1 MNPLLLWF
9 HKLGSPPY
17 FYRFAARLQPWLI
30 VLTLLCTA
38 AGLWYAFHAPG
49 DYLQGQSAK
58 IMYIH
63 VPSAGMSML
72 IYGFMA
78 ACAVVALVW
87 HIKLTETLAMCAA
100 PIGAAFTA
108 ITLVTGSLW
117 GRPTWGTYWV
127 WDARLTSELVLL
139 FLFFGVIGLYNAI
152 EDQRKGARAASLL
165 ALIGLVNLP
174 VIHFSVNW
182 WNTLHQGNSIN
193 LFAGKSSIHPSMLW
207 PLILMA
213 LATKF
218 WFGASLLARTRI
230 ALIEFE
236 AGKEWAQTALFGP
249 RRPDA

>member
-17 FYRFAARLQPWLI
+17 FYRFAARLQPWLLA
-30 VLTLLCTA
+30 LTLLCTA

-139 FLFFGVIGLYNAI
+139 FLYFGVIGLYRAI
-152 EDQRKGARAASLL
+152 EEPRKAARAACLL
-165 ALIGLVNLP
+165 ILIGVVNLP
-174 VIHFSVNW
+174 IIRYSVVW
-182 WNTLHQGNSIN
+182 WNTLHQGPSIR
-193 LFAGKSSIHPSMLW
+193 LMGPSTIDASMLP
-207 PLILMA
+207 PLLLMMA
-213 LATKF
+213 ATHF
-218 WFGASLLARTRI
+218 YFGWALLARARVALLEQESGKDWVRGEI
-230 ALIEFE
+230 APAE
-236 AGKEWAQTALFGP
+236 TA
-249 RRPDA
+249 

>member
-30 VLTLLCTA
+30 GLTLLCTA

-139 FLFFGVIGLYNAI
+139 FLYFGVIGLYRAI
-152 EDQRKGARAASLL
+152 EEPRKAARAACLL
-165 ALIGLVNLP
+165 ILIGVVNLP
-174 VIHFSVNW
+174 IIRYSVVW
-182 WNTLHQGNSIN
+182 WNTLHQGPSIR
-193 LFAGKSSIHPSMLW
+193 LMGPSTIDASMLP
-207 PLILMA
+207 PLLLMMA
-213 LATKF
+213 ATHF
-218 WFGASLLARTRI
+218 YFGWALLARARVALLEQESGKDWVRGEI
-230 ALIEFE
+230 AP
-236 AGKEWAQTALFGP
+236 AGPA
-249 RRPDA
+249 

>member
-17 FYRFAARLQPWLI
+17 FYRFAARLQPWLLA
-30 VLTLLCTA
+30 LTLLCTA

-58 IMYIH
+58 LMYIH

-139 FLFFGVIGLYNAI
+139 FLYFGVIGLYRAI
-152 EDQRKGARAASLL
+152 EEPRKAARAACLL
-165 ALIGLVNLP
+165 ILIGVVNLP
-174 VIHFSVNW
+174 IIRYSVVW
-182 WNTLHQGNSIN
+182 WNTLHQGPSIR
-193 LFAGKSSIHPSMLW
+193 LMGPSTIDASMLP
-207 PLILMA
+207 PLLLMMA
-213 LATKF
+213 ATHF
-218 WFGASLLARTRI
+218 YFGWALLARARVALLEQESGKDWVRGEI
-230 ALIEFE
+230 APAE
-236 AGKEWAQTALFGP
+236 TA
-249 RRPDA
+249 

>member
-30 VLTLLCTA
+30 GLTLLCTA

-87 HIKLTETLAMCAA
+87 HITLTETLAMCAA

-139 FLFFGVIGLYNAI
+139 FLYFGVIGLYRAI
-152 EDQRKGARAASLL
+152 EEPRKAARAACLL
-165 ALIGLVNLP
+165 ILIGVVNLP
-174 VIHFSVNW
+174 IIRYSVVW
-182 WNTLHQGNSIN
+182 WNTLHQGPSIR
-193 LFAGKSSIHPSMLW
+193 LMGPSTIDASMLP
-207 PLILMA
+207 PLLLMVA
-213 LATKF
+213 ATHF
-218 WFGASLLARTRI
+218 YFGWALLARARVALLEQESGKDWVRGEI
-230 ALIEFE
+230 APAE
-236 AGKEWAQTALFGP
+236 TA
-249 RRPDA
+249 

>member
-17 FYRFAARLQPWLI
+17 FYRFAARLQPWLLA
-30 VLTLLCTA
+30 LTLLCTA

-139 FLFFGVIGLYNAI
+139 FLYFGVIGLYRAI
-152 EDQRKGARAASLL
+152 EEPRKAARAACLL
-165 ALIGLVNLP
+165 ILIGVVNLP
-174 VIHFSVNW
+174 IIRYSVVW
-182 WNTLHQGNSIN
+182 WNTLHQGPSIR
-193 LFAGKSSIHPSMLW
+193 LMGPSTIDASMLP
-207 PLILMA
+207 PLLLMVA
-213 LATKF
+213 ATHF
-218 WFGASLLARTRI
+218 YFGWALLARARVALLEQESGKDWVRGEI
-230 ALIEFE
+230 APAE
-236 AGKEWAQTALFGP
+236 TA
-249 RRPDA
+249 

>member
-17 FYRFAARLQPWLI
+17 FYRFAARLQPWLLA
-30 VLTLLCTA
+30 LTLLSAA

-78 ACAVVALVW
+78 VCAVVALVW

-139 FLFFGVIGLYNAI
+139 FLYFGVIGLYRAF
-152 EDQRKGARAASLL
+152 EEPRKAARAACLL
-165 ALIGLVNLP
+165 ILIGVVNLP
-174 VIHFSVNW
+174 IIRYSVVW
-182 WNTLHQGNSIN
+182 WNTLHQGPSIRLMGNSTID
-193 LFAGKSSIHPSMLW
+193 ASMLP
-207 PLILMA
+207 PLLLMMA
-213 LATKF
+213 ATHF
-218 WFGASLLARTRI
+218 YFGWALLARARVALLEQESGKDWVRGEI
-230 ALIEFE
+230 ARAEP
-236 AGKEWAQTALFGP
+236 A
-249 RRPDA
+249 

>member
-17 FYRFAARLQPWLI
+17 FYRFAARLQPWLLA
-30 VLTLLCTA
+30 LTLLCTA

-78 ACAVVALVW
+78 VCAVVALVW

-139 FLFFGVIGLYNAI
+139 FLYFGVIGLYRAI
-152 EDQRKGARAASLL
+152 EEPRKAARAACLL
-165 ALIGLVNLP
+165 ILIGVVNLP
-174 VIHFSVNW
+174 IIRYSVVW
-182 WNTLHQGNSIN
+182 WNTLHQGPSIR
-193 LFAGKSSIHPSMLW
+193 LMGPSTIDASMLP
-207 PLILMA
+207 PLLLMVA
-213 LATKF
+213 ATHF
-218 WFGASLLARTRI
+218 YFGWALLARARVALLEQESGKDWVRGEI
-230 ALIEFE
+230 AP
-236 AGKEWAQTALFGP
+236 AGPA
-249 RRPDA
+249 

>member
-17 FYRFAARLQPWLI
+17 FYRFAARLQPWLLA
-30 VLTLLCTA
+30 LTVLCTA
-38 AGLWYAFHAPG
+38 AGLWFAFHAPG

-78 ACAVVALVW
+78 VCAVVALVW

-139 FLFFGVIGLYNAI
+139 FLYFGVIGLYRAI
-152 EDQRKGARAASLL
+152 EEPRKAARAACLL
-165 ALIGLVNLP
+165 ILIGVVNLP
-174 VIHFSVNW
+174 IIRYSVVW
-182 WNTLHQGNSIN
+182 WNTLHQGPSIRLMGNSTID
-193 LFAGKSSIHPSMLW
+193 ASMLP
-207 PLILMA
+207 PLLLMMA
-213 LATKF
+213 ATHF
-218 WFGASLLARTRI
+218 YFGWALLARARVALLEQESGKDWVRGEI
-230 ALIEFE
+230 APGEP
-236 AGKEWAQTALFGP
+236 A
-249 RRPDA
+249 